1 MHNTYILRGGTI
13 LSFDPQNPVL
23 QDQAILIADGRI
35 LQIAPEAEFSLLQAE
50 RIDATDK
57 IIMPGLINAH
67 HHFYSSL
74 VTGLGKAAP
83 SADFNQVLENL
94 WWRLDKKLLE
104 EDNYMSAM
112 VSLLTAIRKGT
123 TTIID
128 HHASPFAISGSL
140 AQIAKAVKETGLR
153 ANLCY
158 EVSDRDGEA
167 KAAEGIAENA
177 DWIRECQAEN
187 DPFLKGLFG
196 MHAAFTLSD
205 KSLETIATLVQELDC
220 GTHIHAA
227 EADSD
232 QLYNLEHYGKRVV
245 QRLDGFGLIN
255 SQSILA
261 HGVYLDEAELEIV
274 AARKAA
280 IVTNPQSNL
289 NNAVGIADLVKMKQK
304 GVMVGLGTDAMT
316 VNMLE
321 ELRVAMWA
329 QHLKQNNPTAAFMEV
344 ASTLLFN
351 NPTIAAKYWKMP
363 IGRLIQGAP
372 ADLILVDYD
381 PHTPLNEETWV
392 GHVIY
397 GISQAAVDST
407 MVAGRFLMWN
417 RELLLDI
424 DEAEI
429 KAKSRE
435 LAGKLWD
442 RF

>member
-1 MHNTYILRGGTI
+1 MQNTYILRGGTI

-23 QDQAILIADGRI
+23 HDQAILIADGKI

-83 SADFNQVLENL
+83 SKDFNQVLENL

-104 EDNYMSAM
+104 EDNYISAL

-128 HHASPFAISGSL
+128 HHASPFSIAGSL
-140 AQIAKAVKETGLR
+140 SQIAKAVKETGLR

-167 KAAEGIAENA
+167 KTAEGIAENA
-177 DWIRECQAEN
+177 DWIRTCQLEN

-205 KSLETIATLVQELDC
+205 KSLETISTLVQEMDC

-232 QLYNLEHYGKRVV
+232 EKYNLEHYGKRVV
-245 QRLDGFGLIN
+245 QRLDSFGLIN
-255 SQSILA
+255 SNSILA
-261 HGVYLDEAELEIV
+261 HGV
-274 AARKAA
+274 
-280 IVTNPQSNL
+280 
-289 NNAVGIADLVKMKQK
+289 
-304 GVMVGLGTDAMT
+304 
-316 VNMLE
+316 
-321 ELRVAMWA
+321 
-329 QHLKQNNPTAAFMEV
+329 
-344 ASTLLFN
+344 
-351 NPTIAAKYWKMP
+351 
-363 IGRLIQGAP
+363 
-372 ADLILVDYD
+372 
-381 PHTPLNEETWV
+381 
-392 GHVIY
+392 
-397 GISQAAVDST
+397 
-407 MVAGRFLMWN
+407 
-417 RELLLDI
+417 
-424 DEAEI
+424 
-429 KAKSRE
+429 
-435 LAGKLWD
+435 
-442 RF
+442 